1 MSRARDLA
9 GIFNLDPLSGTTAER
24 PATAEIGQIYYNGTT
39 AKTQIYTA
47 TGWQDMASGIPFGNT
62 AGRPS
67 SPSIGQPY
75 FNGELGYQEVYTNS
89 GWKHLSG
96 ILSGNT
102 AERPSNPAVGQLYSN
117 GELQRLELYS
127 GPTYGWQNIVAE
139 TPGVTGYTGTLKEN
153 SGGTITVTG
162 TNFASGATTTLV
174 GSGGTEYVATSTM
187 VNNLT
192 QISAT
197 FGPISG
203 SEEPYDIKVTN
214 PSNLYGVYYDI
225 LTVNDSPVWQ
235 TAAGSLGTFSELS
248 NISVSVSATDE
259 ESDSIAYSLASG
271 SSLPTGITLNSSTGV
286 ISGTLP
292 DITSTTTYSFT
303 INATSGQQT
312 SSRLFTITSLRTIP
326 VEYLIVAG
334 GGAGGDYFQG
344 GGYNAAGGGGGAG
357 GYIYSSS
364 SNLILNSVS
373 ISVGSAGVSTAT
385 SNTSG
390 GYASNGGNS
399 LFAGLT
405 AIGGGK
411 GASGNPSVSANA
423 APAGSGGSG
432 GGGVRPDATNFN
444 LAGGNTSGQGNIG
457 GAYNSG
463 DGDGGGGGGATAAGT
478 LGGQG
483 SQGGAGFTSS
493 ITGSSAVYA
502 AGGGGGKG
510 SSSQGGFSWSGSG
523 GSGIG
528 GSGGTKQNNSPG
540 GNASSYGSGG
550 GGAGSGADGNS
561 VFSKGGNGSAG
572 VVIIAYP
579 DIYPIATI
587 SAGLTYDQPSR
598 SGYRVYRFTAGS
610 GTVTV

>member
-1 MSRARDLA
+1 MASLMSNSSF
-9 GIFNLDPLSGTTAER
+9 GKIPSGTTANR
-24 PATAEIGQIYYNGTT
+24 PASPAVGDQYYNGTLGT
-39 AKTQIYTA
+39 LEIYTA
-47 TGWQDMASGIPFGNT
+47 
-62 AGRPS
+62 
-67 SPSIGQPY
+67 
-75 FNGELGYQEVYTNS
+75 S
-89 GWKHLSG
+89 GWKPAGG

-102 AERPSNPAVGQLYSN
+102 ANRPSNPAVGQLYSN
-117 GELQRLELYS
+117 GELQRLELYT
-127 GPTYGWQNIVAE
+127 GATYGWQNIVAE
-139 TPGVTGYTGTLKEN
+139 TPGVTGYSGTLKED
-153 SGGTITVTG
+153 SGGTIIVTG

-174 GSGGTEYVATSTM
+174 GTDGTEYVAISTT

-192 QISAT
+192 QINAV
-197 FGPISG
+197 FGAISG
-203 SEEPYDIKVTN
+203 SKEPYDIKVTN

-248 NISVSVSATDE
+248 NISLSVNATDE
-259 ESDSIAYSLASG
+259 ESDSISYSLASG
-271 SSLPTGITLNSSTGV
+271 SSLPTGVTLNSSNGS

-292 DITSTTTYSFT
+292 DISSDTTYSFT

-312 SSRLFTITSLRTIP
+312 SSRLFTITSLRTVPI
-326 VEYLIVAG
+326 EYLIVAG

-364 SNLILNSVS
+364 SNLLLNSTP
-373 ISVGSAGVSTAT
+373 ISVGLAGVSTAT

-399 LFAGLT
+399 SFAGLT

-411 GASGNPSVSANA
+411 GASGNSSVSANA
-423 APAGSGGSG
+423 SPAGSGGSG
-432 GGGVRPDATNFN
+432 GGGARPDATNFN

-463 DGDGGGGGGATAAGT
+463 DGDGGGGGGATVAGIV
-478 LGGQG
+478 GGQG

-493 ITGSSAVYA
+493 ITGTSTVYA

-510 SSSQGGFSWSGSG
+510 SSSQSGYSWSGAG
-523 GSGIG
+523 GSGVG

-540 GNASSYGSGG
+540 GNASSYGCGG
-550 GGAGSGADGNS
+550 GGAGSGSDGNS
-561 VFSKGGNGSAG
+561 VFSKGGNASAG
-572 VVIIAYP
+572 VVIVAYP
-579 DIYPIATI
+579 NTYPAATI
-587 SAGLTYDQPSR
+587 SAGLTYDQPTR
-598 SGYRVYRFTAGS
+598 SGYRVYRFTAGT
-610 GTVTV
+610 GTITV